1 MSGSAENCPC
11 PAGRRFCKQAWC
23 PPSLAGVSAGQRGA
37 HATCAVCPHAPHWL
51 RCCLRAKW
59 LLLMCV
65 YVLGVSMCKV
75 FLRCRDARSAW
86 RDDFRRL
93 AEVRCRTV
101 TRPGL
106 ARQFSLPSCAPAVTV
121 SVVYPSLLQPR
132 WFTRMP
138 QWKNS
143 FPMAIPTALMRGHTH
158 AQEGL
163 PLLPTGI
170 RVPREHAMRREGTPG
185 SAKAQIRGHRSIAV
199 GMPRADDS
207 PNALRSPQ
215 RSSTGGRESRGHQR
229 RPGRLVQQR
238 TVPPSRPLKRC
249 IDVLCQFLSGGQGAR
264 ARSDAWV
271 LDSVFFVTAS
281 TVVG

>member
-59 LLLMCV
+59 LLLTCV

-75 FLRCRDARSAW
+75 FLRCRDACSAWRDDFRRLAEVRCRKVIRSDLARLFCTDLLHFRRCCLRARWSLHTRVHALDVFFRALGVFLCKVFLRCRDACSAW

-132 WFTRMP
+132 WFT
-138 QWKNS
+138 
-143 FPMAIPTALMRGHTH
+143 
-158 AQEGL
+158 
-163 PLLPTGI
+163 
-170 RVPREHAMRREGTPG
+170 
-185 SAKAQIRGHRSIAV
+185 
-199 GMPRADDS
+199 
-207 PNALRSPQ
+207 
-215 RSSTGGRESRGHQR
+215 
-229 RPGRLVQQR
+229 
-238 TVPPSRPLKRC
+238 
-249 IDVLCQFLSGGQGAR
+249 
-264 ARSDAWV
+264 
-271 LDSVFFVTAS
+271 
-281 TVVG
+281 